1 MAILR
6 LSDLVSGAVC
16 VSYDLLTGKKASV
29 ERFGSQVAYRVV
41 GRKANEMTSLP
52 SVNLPIVSEND
63 LYTGATAIAD
73 SKLRKKTSTNGVVHD
88 GLRATLSSVATTY
101 LMNSAGVVDNVLL

>member
-1 MAILR
+1 MPLLR
-6 LSDLVSGAVC
+6 LSDIVSGAVC

-29 ERFGSQVAYRVV
+29 ERFGAQVAYRVV

-52 SVNLPIVSEND
+52 TVNLPLVSEND
-63 LYTGATAIAD
+63 LYTGATALAD
-73 SKLRKKTSTNGVVHD
+73 SKLRKRNGTNAVVHD

-101 LMNSAGVVDNVLL
+101 IMNSAGIVDKVLV